1 MRPLA
6 ESRRY
11 AADMWAS
18 LPSDLLVEILRPLD
32 STAVFRCAAACRPW
46 RRAIMGNASCLGPR
60 PALLIGFFHTSRY
73 VHHPMRPHHAPGP
86 FADVLTAATVDW
98 TSYEALFQTHSP
110 TAPFFVPAAAAA
122 DKDSR
127 DDDSGIGVA
136 LYLYTR
142 PLSSRDGF
150 VLLGGHAAASDLCL
164 CDAVTGTCRVLP
176 AAAPDVSQAGASY
189 VLVTVG
195 GGGSDNS
202 ELCILAVKRGED
214 VTPGMTYQIFST
226 ASGAWGPV
234 ERSARFEEE
243 GMGPAYRNGE
253 PKDVVVC
260 RGSVVCWLGN
270 VVCGGS
276 RRRRR
281 RQVFAIDVRTR
292 RAWTTELPEKYVALE
307 CRTWYPSI
315 ALATSGGDGELALVV
330 SLPSQRI
337 EVWVLVGDDGSQWML
352 RRTIYVQDLLPED
365 DDEEEHTLGQVWL
378 RTFCPRSGCM
388 LGDINGQ
395 DLLIPIDEEDI
406 PRPVQTIIGCRVSCY
421 PYEMDWSTYVSRMK
435 YF

>member
-1 MRPLA
+1 MRPLV
-6 ESRRY
+6 EMD

-46 RRAIMGNASCLGPR
+46 RRIIMGNASCLGPR
-60 PALLIGFFHTSRY
+60 PALLLGFFHTSTY

-86 FADVLTAATVDW
+86 FTDVLTAAVVNW
-98 TSYEALFQTHSP
+98 TRYEGLFQTHSP
-110 TAPFFVPAAAAA
+110 MAPFFVPPTAA
-122 DKDSR
+122 DKDIR
-127 DDDSGIGVA
+127 DDDGDGIAVA

-150 VLLGGHAAASDLCL
+150 VLLGGHAAAADLCL
-164 CDAVTGTCRVLP
+164 CDFVTGSCKVIP
-176 AAAPDVSQAGASY
+176 AAAPDVSEAGASY
-189 VLVTVG
+189 ILVTG
-195 GGGSDNS
+195 GGGSDVS
-202 ELCILAVKRGED
+202 EVRIVAVKHGED

-234 ERSARFEEE
+234 ERSGRLLEGE

-253 PKDVVVC
+253 TKDVVVC

-270 VVCGGS
+270 VVCGGY

-281 RQVFAIDVRTR
+281 RQVFAIDVRTG
-292 RAWTTELPEKYVALE
+292 RAWTTELPEKYVALD
-307 CRTWYPSI
+307 CRRTWYPSL
-315 ALATSGGDGELALVV
+315 ALATSGGDGQLALVV
-330 SLPSQRI
+330 SLPSQQI
-337 EVWVLVGDDGSQWML
+337 EVWVLVGDNGQWML

-365 DDEEEHTLGQVWL
+365 DEKKHTVGQVWL
-378 RTFCPRSGCM
+378 RIFCPRSGCM

-395 DLLIPIDEEDI
+395 DLLIPVDEDI
-406 PRPVQTIIGCRVSCY
+406 PRPVQRIIGYIHRVSCY